1 MGEETIHNPS
11 QNTSNLKPFWI
22 ITVKKDPPNMAKIEI
37 FGNFEVLLCM
47 YYVVYLEF
55 FGSGGKILT

>member
-1 MGEETIHNPS
+1 MGEETIHIPS

-22 ITVKKDPPNMAKIEI
+22 ITVKKDPPNMAKIGI
-37 FGNFEVLLCM
+37 FAIFNVLLCM
-47 YYVVYLEF
+47 YYVVYFEI